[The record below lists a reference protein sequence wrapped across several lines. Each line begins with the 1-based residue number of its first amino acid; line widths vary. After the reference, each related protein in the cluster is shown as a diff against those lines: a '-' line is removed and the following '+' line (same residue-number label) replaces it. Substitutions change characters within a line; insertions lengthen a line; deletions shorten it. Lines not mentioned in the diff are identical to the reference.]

1 MILKLNI
8 KTGSMKI
15 EKGNYY
21 KCIKWNSNEWNGN
34 WFEVNKKYFT
44 DINNFIID
52 DLGRYLNMDGSEDCF
67 ELVVESAEQI
77 NKYKVNCKGVM
88 IDVYDVLSA
97 YQVQNPAL
105 QHLAKK
111 VLKCGD
117 RGHKNREIDLRD
129 ILASAKRAL
138 ELEGYD
144 IN

>member
-1 MILKLNI
+1 
-8 KTGSMKI
+8 MKI

-21 KCIKWNSNEWNGN
+21 KCIKGCGN

-44 DINNFIID
+44 DTNNFMVD
-52 DLGRYLNMDGSEDCF
+52 DFGGYLNMLGREDCF
-67 ELVVESAEQI
+67 ELVSVDN

-138 ELEGYD
+138 ELEGYE
-144 IN
+144 